1 MKGLRFCFVLTQT
14 QKSKLKYQEW
24 CKKKTEEEYK
34 KIDYIKQIEFKKHIA
49 NQTRKEASTVA
60 YDHWLKSI
68 GCKKSASHYS
78 HGYSDGKL
86 IGRYHFTC
94 HRLLSF
100 FLEIT

>member
-1 MKGLRFCFVLTQT
+1 MR
-14 QKSKLKYQEW
+14 YQEW

-34 KIDYIKQIEFKKHIA
+34 KIDYIRQIELKKHIA

-86 IGRYHFTC
+86 IGRFHFC

-100 FLEIT
+100 FSRNYIVTNSCRSESSLYLNPFG